1 MRYLL
6 FASGLKSS
14 SAIQLRLS
22 CSLRGLQFVQ
32 YEVMNMR
39 KCGICGDVVPDPDQD
54 MEGDVCWACADRYDE
69 CGVLF
74 CLE

>member
-6 FASGLKSS
+6 FASGVKGS

-32 YEVMNMR
+32 YEVVNMK
-39 KCGICGDVVPDPDQD
+39 KCGICGDCMSEED
-54 MEGDVCWACADRYDE
+54 MAGDICWACADRYDE